1 MSAVY
6 RPWLPSR
13 SAQHVEMQQRNFR
26 TENFQTFHPGG
37 KLGAQMM
44 RAGQLMHGPEKL
56 PIVSAKSSMA
66 DTLLEMTSKGFGV
79 AALIENNTLA
89 GLISDGDLRRH
100 MQGLMDKTAAD
111 IAANQTGQMLAAM
124 LDAPQGTFASEVD
137 IKDGKVEVTREVD
150 GGLQTLLLDLQAI
163 VTTDLLV
170 RMDMAVTPSF
180 FGHLPIP

>member
-1 MSAVY
+1 
-6 RPWLPSR
+6 
-13 SAQHVEMQQRNFR
+13 MQQRNFR

-111 IAANQTGQMLAAM
+111 IASPAPITIAEDDFAA
-124 LDAPQGTFASEVD
+124 DALRIMNTHKISVLIVVDDIGTACG
-137 IKDGKVEVTREVD
+137 I
-150 GGLQTLLLDLQAI
+150 LHI
-163 VTTDLLV
+163 HDLLRAGV
-170 RMDMAVTPSF
+170 A
-180 FGHLPIP
+180 